1 MYDEARRQ
9 KELFLRKFTKKKQLE
24 MFNSKLELLKDKKK
38 TKNSEYGIFKSID
51 FIFFSII
58 I

>member
-1 MYDEARRQ
+1 MKQGDRRNYFFANLQ
-9 KELFLRKFTKKKQLE
+9 KKKQLE